1 MLLTV
6 WKCVGIVFGIL
17 LIVIMIAIIWSILQ
31 AVLFGN
37 KKDKKEK

>member
-17 LIVIMIAIIWSILQ
+17 LIVIMITIIWSILS
-31 AVLFGN
+31 VLFGN